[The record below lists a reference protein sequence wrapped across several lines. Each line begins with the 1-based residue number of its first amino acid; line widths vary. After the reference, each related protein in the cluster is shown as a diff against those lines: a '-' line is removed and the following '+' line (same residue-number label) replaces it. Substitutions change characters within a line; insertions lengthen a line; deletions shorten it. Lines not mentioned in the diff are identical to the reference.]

1 MAVFREFNGKRR
13 FEKSINAT
21 FISIIPKKVG
31 AVDIKD
37 FRPFSVVSLVYKM
50 ISMVLANRL
59 KQVLENECLDS

>member
-37 FRPFSVVSLVYKM
+37 FRPISVVSLVYRM

-59 KQVLENECLDS
+59 KQVLGNECLDS